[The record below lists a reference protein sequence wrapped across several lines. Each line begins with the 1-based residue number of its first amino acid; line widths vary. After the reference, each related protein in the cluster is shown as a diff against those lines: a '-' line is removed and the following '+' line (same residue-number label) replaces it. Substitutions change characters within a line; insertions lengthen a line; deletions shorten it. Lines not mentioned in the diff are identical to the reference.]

1 MHLVTRLA
9 AALFSGAWYRAA
21 QTLPLMLVYR
31 QALRAAQ
38 TVTLVYM
45 QAGGTCGTNCHVGL
59 HAGRRYV
66 RHKLSRWST
75 CRQALRAAQ
84 RLSRW
89 STGRR
94 YVQHKLPRWST
105 GRRYVQKNNTACH
118 VELQAGSRATE
129 VSAVTLVS
137 ELQYEQP
144 KRPPSCWFLSWRCV

>member
-31 QALRAAQ
+31 QAVRAAQ

-45 QAGGTCGTNCHVGL
+45 QAGATCGT
-59 HAGRRYV
+59 
-66 RHKLSRWST
+66 KI
-75 CRQALRAAQ
+75 
-84 RLSRW
+84 
-89 STGRR
+89 
-94 YVQHKLPRWST
+94 
-105 GRRYVQKNNTACH
+105 ACH

-137 ELQYEQP
+137 ELQYVQP
-144 KRPPSCWFLSWRCV
+144 KHPSSCWFPSWRCV